1 MPELTEQEAILLSS
15 SESGPIPFVTNMD
28 GSVSK
33 SSFTN
38 YVLALQRD
46 AYINKRIRFNAFDG
60 RITFTGFYWNARPHP
75 ARDSDI
81 ANLRYF
87 VDNLYSLNNKGNL
100 LEACMKVAEDRPFH
114 PVREYLDRLRWD
126 GEPRIR
132 ELLPRYLGAERSEYT
147 TAVTKLMLFGA
158 IQRVMNPGCK
168 FDYCVVLADHRQ
180 GTGKSTL
187 CRFLALNDEW
197 YTDSVGNINDSKS
210 VFELMRG
217 KWIIELGEML
227 AVRRSQDVETVKSFI
242 SRQSQDYRQPYG
254 TFAENHPRQCIFIGT
269 SNRPEFLPEDKTGNR
284 RFLPVICNGS
294 RAAAHPLDNE
304 KETREFVRQC
314 YAEALTI
321 GREEGFSLVLDAK
334 LSEELLRIQEKAT
347 PEDTR
352 IGLIQSFL
360 DNNCEEDYVC
370 SRMIWDSVFKGDSDR
385 QPHAYELRDI
395 SDIMNLSIK
404 GWTKYKSRSGSEKRK
419 FKFYG
424 SVRAW
429 VRSGKVADEVAD
441 EVAEGF
447 ESVPKWEN
455 LPFE

>member
-1 MPELTEQEAILLSS
+1 MERQRDLSERDKDSRGTTAALQQSTSDLPELTEQEAILLSS

-168 FDYCVVLADHRQ
+168 FDYCVLLISKN
-180 GTGKSTL
+180 GK
-187 CRFLALNDEW
+187 
-197 YTDSVGNINDSKS
+197 
-210 VFELMRG
+210 
-217 KWIIELGEML
+217 
-227 AVRRSQDVETVKSFI
+227 
-242 SRQSQDYRQPYG
+242 
-254 TFAENHPRQCIFIGT
+254 IG
-269 SNRPEFLPEDKTGNR
+269 S
-284 RFLPVICNGS
+284 
-294 RAAAHPLDNE
+294 
-304 KETREFVRQC
+304 TREPWHNR
-314 YAEALTI
+314 T
-321 GREEGFSLVLDAK
+321 
-334 LSEELLRIQEKAT
+334 
-347 PEDTR
+347 
-352 IGLIQSFL
+352 
-360 DNNCEEDYVC
+360 
-370 SRMIWDSVFKGDSDR
+370 
-385 QPHAYELRDI
+385 
-395 SDIMNLSIK
+395 
-404 GWTKYKSRSGSEKRK
+404 
-419 FKFYG
+419 
-424 SVRAW
+424 
-429 VRSGKVADEVAD
+429 
-441 EVAEGF
+441 
-447 ESVPKWEN
+447 
-455 LPFE
+455 

>member
-1 MPELTEQEAILLSS
+1 
-15 SESGPIPFVTNMD
+15 MD
-28 GSVSK
+28 GSLSK

-46 AYINKRIRFNAFDG
+46 AYISKRIRFNAFDG
-60 RITFTGFYWNARPHP
+60 RITFTGFYWDARPHP
-75 ARDSDI
+75 ARDADI
-81 ANLRYF
+81 ANLRYY

-100 LEACMKVAEDRPFH
+100 LEAAMKVAGDHPFH
-114 PVREYLDRLRWD
+114 PVRDALNRLEWD
-126 GEPRIR
+126 GRPRIN
-132 ELLPRYLGAERSEYT
+132 ELLPKYLGAERSEYT
-147 TAVTKLMLFGA
+147 AAVTKLMLYGA

-168 FDYCVVLADHRQ
+168 FDYCIILADTKQ

-197 YTDSVGNINDSKS
+197 YTDSVGNLSDSKS

-227 AVRRSQDVETVKSFI
+227 AVRRAQDLETIKAFI

-269 SNRPEFLPEDKTGNR
+269 SNRPQFLPEDKTGNR
-284 RFLPVICNGS
+284 RFLPVVCNGDN
-294 RAAAHPLDNE
+294 AEVHPLANE
-304 KETREFVRQC
+304 DETREFVRQC
-314 YAEALTI
+314 YAEALTL
-321 GREEGFSLVLDAK
+321 GSEEGFSLVLDPK

-352 IGLIQSFL
+352 IGLIQSWL
-360 DNNCEEDYVC
+360 DNDCEEDYVC
-370 SRMIWDSVFKGDSDR
+370 SRMIWNCVFKGDSDR
-385 QPHAYELRDI
+385 QPYSYELRDI

-404 GWTKYKSRSGSEKRK
+404 GWTKYKSRSGGEKRK
-419 FKFYG
+419 FPYYG

-429 VRSGKVADEVAD
+429 VRSKKVADEVAD

-447 ESVPKWEN
+447 ERVPN
-455 LPFE
+455 AGDLPFD